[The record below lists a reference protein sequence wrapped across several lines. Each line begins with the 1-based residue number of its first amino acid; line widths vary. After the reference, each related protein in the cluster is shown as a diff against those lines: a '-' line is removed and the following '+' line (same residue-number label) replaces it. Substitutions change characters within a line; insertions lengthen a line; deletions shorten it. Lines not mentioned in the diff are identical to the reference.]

1 MRHVG
6 EGGIRRSGRGHPERR
21 FGTDGYLFLSET
33 CLLSTAA
40 FFFAAALLALACFC
54 EDFFCVDF
62 GDLSPITLFFF
73 CELTHLRH
81 DSFSEGIITMIAGSV
96 IVNAGGKII

>member
-1 MRHVG
+1 MRLVG

-62 GDLSPITLFFF
+62 GDLSPITLILF
-73 CELTHLRH
+73 C
-81 DSFSEGIITMIAGSV
+81 
-96 IVNAGGKII
+96 